1 MYLQGA
7 CKVCVCV
14 RYLCMHVFMYVFK
27 VCVRARVWIRC
38 ICMCVSCVCV
48 RVCVEGVYVC
58 WRWGEGMGHVYD
70 NRPCDF
76 GFIVCVCERFK
87 SMLASGQKM

>member
-14 RYLCMHVFMYVFK
+14 RYLCMHVFMYVCK

-58 WRWGEGMGHVYD
+58 VGGGERGWDMCMIIGRVTSGLL
-70 NRPCDF
+70 F
-76 GFIVCVCERFK
+76 VCVNVCLCACLR
-87 SMLASGQKM
+87 L